1 MSNAITFQEYI
12 IQEMKEQ
19 DIKNKEYEYD
29 DYSIVV
35 DIDYTTQE

>member
-1 MSNAITFQEYI
+1 MSNTITFQEYI

-19 DIKNKEYEYD
+19 DIKNKEVEYD

-35 DIDYTTQE
+35 EVDYTTQE